1 MRSALALTLL
11 ALTAAFP
18 AAAQPAPKGPPP
30 KAPKEAPKEVP
41 LPKEAPAPQPDPVAA
56 MLFPCRNPEETCYVG
71 VVKNGKV
78 TVLFTNDRKA
88 DEIAGKPV
96 AVSGDGL
103 DLAKTENRTVM
114 LVGAFDPKDGL
125 TKAELVDVASPLV
138 AFALKSTIGGGEAD
152 EGGDEPPAPPPP
164 APRKK

>member
-1 MRSALALTLL
+1 MRSALAFTLL
-11 ALTAAFP
+11 ALTAVP
-18 AAAQPAPKGPPP
+18 AAAQPAPKGPPKP
-30 KAPKEAPKEVP
+30 PPPKE
-41 LPKEAPAPQPDPVAA
+41 APQPDPVAA
-56 MLFPCRNPEETCYVG
+56 MLFPCRTPEEICYVG
-71 VVKNGKV
+71 VVKDGKV

-103 DLAKTENRTVM
+103 DLAKSENRTVM
-114 LVGAFDPKDGL
+114 LVGSYDAKDGL
-125 TKAELVDVASPLV
+125 TKAEVVDVASPLV
-138 AFALKSTIGGGEAD
+138 AFALKTTTGGGEAD

>member
-18 AAAQPAPKGPPP
+18 AAAQPAPKAPPP
-30 KAPKEAPKEVP
+30 KAP
-41 LPKEAPAPQPDPVAA
+41 PKEAPAPQPDPVAA
-56 MLFPCRNPEETCYVG
+56 MLFPCRTPEETCYVG
-71 VVKNGKV
+71 VVKDGKV

-88 DEIAGKPV
+88 DEIAGKPM

-103 DLAKTENRTVM
+103 DLAKVENRTVM

-125 TKAELVDVASPLV
+125 TKAEVVDVASPLA

-152 EGGDEPPAPPPP
+152 EGGDEPPAPPPAP

>member
-1 MRSALALTLL
+1 MRTALALTLL
-11 ALTAAFP
+11 ALTAAIP
-18 AAAQPAPKGPPP
+18 AAAQPAPKAPP
-30 KAPKEAPKEVP
+30 KAPPPQRE
-41 LPKEAPAPQPDPVAA
+41 APQPDPAAA
-56 MLFPCRNPEETCYVG
+56 MLFPCRTPEETCYVG
-71 VVKNGKV
+71 VVKGGKV

-88 DEIAGKPV
+88 DEIAGKPMAV
-96 AVSGDGL
+96 AGDGL

-114 LVGAFDPKDGL
+114 LVGTYDPKDGL

>member
-11 ALTAAFP
+11 ALAAAGP
-18 AAAQPAPKGPPP
+18 AAAQPAPKGPKAPPPP
-30 KAPKEAPKEVP
+30 KET
-41 LPKEAPAPQPDPVAA
+41 LQPDPTAA
-56 MLFPCRNPEETCYVG
+56 MLFPCRTPEETCYVG
-71 VVKNGKV
+71 VVKDGKV

-88 DEIAGKPV
+88 DEIAGKPM

-114 LVGAFDPKDGL
+114 LVGSYDPKDGL
-125 TKAELVDVASPLV
+125 TKAEVVDVASPLV
-138 AFALKSTIGGGEAD
+138 AFALKSTIGGGEPD

>member
-11 ALTAAFP
+11 ALAAAVPTLGP
-18 AAAQPAPKGPPP
+18 AAAQPAPKGPKAPP
-30 KAPKEAPKEVP
+30 PPPKEAPP
-41 LPKEAPAPQPDPVAA
+41 PDPTAA
-56 MLFPCRNPEETCYVG
+56 MLFPCRTPEETCYVG
-71 VVKNGKV
+71 VVKDGKV

-88 DEIAGKPV
+88 DEIAGQPM
-96 AVSGDGL
+96 AVSGEGL

-114 LVGAFDPKDGL
+114 LVGSYDPKDGL
-125 TKAELVDVASPLV
+125 TKAEVVDVASPLV
-138 AFALKSTIGGGEAD
+138 AFALKSTIGGGEPD

>member
-11 ALTAAFP
+11 ALAAVP
-18 AAAQPAPKGPPP
+18 AAAQPAPKGPPKPPPPP
-30 KAPKEAPKEVP
+30 KDAPKE
-41 LPKEAPAPQPDPVAA
+41 APQPDPVAA
-56 MLFPCRNPEETCYVG
+56 MLFPCRTPEETCYVG
-71 VVKNGKV
+71 VVKDGKV

-103 DLAKTENRTVM
+103 DLAKSENRTVM
-114 LVGAFDPKDGL
+114 LVGSYDAKDGL
-125 TKAELVDVASPLV
+125 TKAEVVDVASPLV
-138 AFALKSTIGGGEAD
+138 AFALKTTIGGGEAD

>member
-1 MRSALALTLL
+1 MEPRTLRPALALALL
-11 ALTAAFP
+11 ALAAP
-18 AAAQPAPKGPPP
+18 AAAQPAPKGPAP
-30 KAPKEAPKEVP
+30 KAP
-41 LPKEAPAPQPDPVAA
+41 PKEAPAPQPDPVAA
-56 MLFPCRNPEETCYVG
+56 MLFPCRTPEETCYVG
-71 VVKNGKV
+71 VVKGGKV

-114 LVGAFDPKDGL
+114 LVGSYDPKEGL
-125 TKAELVDVASPLV
+125 TKAEVVDVASPLV

-152 EGGDEPPAPPPP
+152 EGGDEPPTPPPP

>member
-1 MRSALALTLL
+1 MEPRSSRRALALALL
-11 ALTAAFP
+11 ALTAAAP
-18 AAAQPAPKGPPP
+18 VAAQPAPKGPPKGP
-30 KAPKEAPKEVP
+30 P
-41 LPKEAPAPQPDPVAA
+41 PKEAPAPQPDPAAA
-56 MLFPCRNPEETCYVG
+56 MLFPCRTPEETCYVG

-88 DEIAGKPV
+88 DEIAGKPM
-96 AVSGDGL
+96 AVSGEGL

-114 LVGAFDPKDGL
+114 LVGTFDPKDGL

-152 EGGDEPPAPPPP
+152 EGGDEPPAPPP
-164 APRKK
+164 APRKR

>member
-1 MRSALALTLL
+1 MRSALALTRL
-11 ALTAAFP
+11 ALAAVP
-18 AAAQPAPKGPPP
+18 AAAQPAPKGPPKP
-30 KAPKEAPKEVP
+30 PPPPKE
-41 LPKEAPAPQPDPVAA
+41 APQPDPVAA
-56 MLFPCRNPEETCYVG
+56 MLFPCRTPEETCYVG
-71 VVKNGKV
+71 VVKDGKV

-103 DLAKTENRTVM
+103 DLAKSENRTVM
-114 LVGAFDPKDGL
+114 LVGSYDAKDGL
-125 TKAELVDVASPLV
+125 TKAEVVDVASPLV
-138 AFALKSTIGGGEAD
+138 AFALKTTIGGGEAD

>member
-11 ALTAAFP
+11 ALAAVP
-18 AAAQPAPKGPPP
+18 AAAQPAPKGPPKPPPP
-30 KAPKEAPKEVP
+30 KDAPKE
-41 LPKEAPAPQPDPVAA
+41 APQPDPVAA
-56 MLFPCRNPEETCYVG
+56 MLFPCRTPEETCYVG
-71 VVKNGKV
+71 VVKDGKV

-88 DEIAGKPV
+88 DEIAGKPM

-103 DLAKTENRTVM
+103 DLAKAENRTVM
-114 LVGAFDPKDGL
+114 LVGSYDPKDGL
-125 TKAELVDVASPLV
+125 TKAEVVDVASPLV
-138 AFALKSTIGGGEAD
+138 AFALKTTIGGGEAD